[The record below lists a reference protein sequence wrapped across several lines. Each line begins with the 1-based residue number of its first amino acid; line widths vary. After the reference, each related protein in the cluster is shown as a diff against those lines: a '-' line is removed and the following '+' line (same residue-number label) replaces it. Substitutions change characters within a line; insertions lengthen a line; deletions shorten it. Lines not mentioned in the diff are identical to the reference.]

1 MLCHEKIESL
11 RKKGIKMHQIKIS
24 MTNGFV
30 HSYESEDSYYVE
42 SIRQH
47 MTYKYLIEIN
57 DDKSGE
63 KLFIN
68 PDHVIAISITEVE
81 E

>member
-1 MLCHEKIESL
+1 MY
-11 RKKGIKMHQIKIS
+11 QIKIS
-24 MTNGFV
+24 MTNGFI

-42 SIRQH
+42 SLRQH
-47 MTYKYLIEIN
+47 MSYKYLIEIN

-68 PDHVIAISITEVE
+68 PDHVIAISISEVKDDD
-81 E
+81 